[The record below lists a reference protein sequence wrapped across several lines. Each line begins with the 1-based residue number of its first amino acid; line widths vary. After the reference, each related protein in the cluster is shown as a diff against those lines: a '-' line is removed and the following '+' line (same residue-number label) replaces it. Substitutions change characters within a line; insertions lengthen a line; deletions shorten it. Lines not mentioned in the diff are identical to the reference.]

1 MDRRVVRIA
10 SQVPKAND
18 VKIEDAPRPLQQPRR
33 LPASGPVAVC
43 IYKVTDDAGEPMRA
57 CVTSVCVRDCRHVL
71 CVRHCCCV
79 LHRSSFAGGVWDTYA
94 DKGYPLW
101 QLQITHEVQR
111 SVVFQLRDSLGDFL
125 RSANGDNPSMPAT
138 IQELEKQ
145 LGVRL
150 IVHTL
155 CVVTRIPLMI
165 LAIAS
170 LASGICVSLFVCV
183 SSVLSVSDRQ
193 DWCVE
198 DSSQVEREW
207 VGMEREGC
215 AVFPSSGSGRGGL
228 HPVALRDLRCGRLEQ
243 LSHELIC

>member
-183 SSVLSVSDRQ
+183 
-193 DWCVE
+193 
-198 DSSQVEREW
+198 
-207 VGMEREGC
+207 
-215 AVFPSSGSGRGGL
+215 
-228 HPVALRDLRCGRLEQ
+228 
-243 LSHELIC
+243 

>member
-1 MDRRVVRIA
+1 MF
-10 SQVPKAND
+10 
-18 VKIEDAPRPLQQPRR
+18 
-33 LPASGPVAVC
+33 
-43 IYKVTDDAGEPMRA
+43 
-57 CVTSVCVRDCRHVL
+57 

-138 IQELEKQ
+138 IQDLEKQ

-155 CVVTRIPLMI
+155 YFVTRIPLMS

-170 LASGICVSLFVCV
+170 LATGICVSLFVCLAL
-183 SSVLSVSDRQ
+183 SVLSVSDRQ

-207 VGMEREGC
+207 VGVEREGC
-215 AVFPSSGSGRGGL
+215 AGDLNNFLMSSSAKQN
-228 HPVALRDLRCGRLEQ
+228 P
-243 LSHELIC
+243 

>member
-1 MDRRVVRIA
+1 MHRVRFSSLGA
-10 SQVPKAND
+10 C
-18 VKIEDAPRPLQQPRR
+18 
-33 LPASGPVAVC
+33 LPAAPSPFASTRSLMTQANRCAHVSLVF
-43 IYKVTDDAGEPMRA
+43 
-57 CVTSVCVRDCRHVL
+57 VCVFVGMF

-183 SSVLSVSDRQ
+183 
-193 DWCVE
+193 
-198 DSSQVEREW
+198 
-207 VGMEREGC
+207 
-215 AVFPSSGSGRGGL
+215 
-228 HPVALRDLRCGRLEQ
+228 
-243 LSHELIC
+243 